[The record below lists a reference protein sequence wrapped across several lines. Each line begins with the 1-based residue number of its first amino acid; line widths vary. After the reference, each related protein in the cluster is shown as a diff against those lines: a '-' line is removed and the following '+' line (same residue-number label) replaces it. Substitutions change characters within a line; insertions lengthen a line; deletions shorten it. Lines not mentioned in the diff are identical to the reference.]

1 MALRGKKDSI
11 KKDDSKMVEA
21 IIAFYKVTAI
31 GGMQRINEVEVK
43 MGRKFFPSQDGNMT
57 LTRSKDKKIISLVNF
72 NEKDKLGNFFKVL
85 AWTCKLKAFNI
96 SEKLNEGM
104 NQYFRYIQK
113 DNTFDKLV
121 EVSFVGNSKYVQLI
135 YIEKQE
141 RSMEEKQAYEKEI
154 DEIKAR
160 NGGDKNK
167 PGVGQE
173 SFQKRSTPRKARK
186 YVFFEIATGL
196 VVF

>member
-11 KKDDSKMVEA
+11 KKDDSKMVEP

-43 MGRKFFPSQDGNMT
+43 MGRKFFPSADGNMA

-72 NEKDKLGNFFKVL
+72 NEKDKYGNFFKVL
-85 AWTCKLKAFNI
+85 AWTCKLKPFNI

-104 NQYFRYIQK
+104 NQYYKYIQK

-121 EVSFVGNSKYVQLI
+121 EVSIVGNNKYV
-135 YIEKQE
+135 
-141 RSMEEKQAYEKEI
+141 
-154 DEIKAR
+154 
-160 NGGDKNK
+160 
-167 PGVGQE
+167 
-173 SFQKRSTPRKARK
+173 
-186 YVFFEIATGL
+186 
-196 VVF
+196 